1 MDDHLRRYCEIFQ
14 LDSCAAAGGN
24 INSSSNST
32 IDLEDGGTYYGQ
44 VNSALVP
51 HGNGHELYPHG
62 GKRYDGQFLN
72 GSKTGKGTF
81 FYQNG
86 LKAYQ
91 GQFRNNHMHGPGSLF
106 DPTDGSIIFNGS
118 LFHGSI
124 FNGSFFN

>member
-14 LDSCAAAGGN
+14 LDSCTADSEGN
-24 INSSSNST
+24 RESSTKIN
-32 IDLEDGGTYYGQ
+32 LVDGGTYVGQ
-44 VNSALVP
+44 VNSALAP
-51 HGNGHELYPHG
+51 HGDGLELYPDG
-62 GKRYDGQFLN
+62 EKRYEGQFIN

-91 GQFRNNHMHGPGSLF
+91 GQFRNNHMHGLGSLF
-106 DPTDGSIIFNGS
+106 DPTDGAIIFNGS
-118 LFHGSI
+118 LFYGSI